1 MKKNIC
7 VLVGVVVAI
16 AIYWL
21 GFVNG
26 IYHNETKNEMSTE
39 DVRPLSDM
47 EALNK
52 YVEEH
57 YDTGCYAEVFM
68 VKNNYVYY
76 DVYSADGELRNT
88 LCTTHKSCLDE
99 YYTY

>member
-7 VLVGVVVAI
+7 ILAGAVFAI

-26 IYHNETKNEMSTE
+26 VYYTE
-39 DVRPLSDM
+39 NKTEIAAEDDTVLSDDEM
-47 EALNK
+47 LNK

-57 YDTGCYAEVFM
+57 YGSGCYAVVFDA
-68 VKNNYVYY
+68 NDDYVYY
-76 DVYSADGELRNT
+76 DVYSNDGALVNSLCVT
-88 LCTTHKSCLDE
+88 LKSWILE
-99 YYTY
+99 